1 MSRTMD
7 RTDNPAGTVKSGA
20 HVLRLRVYHED
31 TDYTGVVY
39 HGSYVRF
46 AERGRSDFLRAL
58 GFDHTTLHETSSA
71 VALMVY
77 RMEIDYLGAA
87 RISDMLEVETR
98 VASLTK
104 TRMEMAQSIRRGNDV
119 LCRMKVVVVAAIPG
133 GRARRL
139 PEALVAALERGD
151 PPSES

>member
-1 MSRTMD
+1 MNRTN
-7 RTDNPAGTVKSGA
+7 NPEGAVKNGV

-46 AERGRSDFLRAL
+46 AERGRSDFLRAC
-58 GFDHTTLHETSSA
+58 GYDHTAVGETSPE

-98 VASLTK
+98 IASLTRA
-104 TRMEMAQSIRRGNDV
+104 RMEMAQSIRCGNNV

-133 GRARRL
+133 GRARRF
-139 PEALVAALERGD
+139 PEALLAALERGNT
-151 PPSES
+151 PVEP

>member
-1 MSRTMD
+1 MNRTN
-7 RTDNPAGTVKSGA
+7 NPEGAVKNGV

-46 AERGRSDFLRAL
+46 AERGRSDFLRAC
-58 GFDHTTLHETSSA
+58 GYDHTAVGETSPE

-98 VASLTK
+98 IASLTRA
-104 TRMEMAQSIRRGNDV
+104 RMEMAQSIRCGSNV

-133 GRARRL
+133 GRARRF
-139 PEALVAALERGD
+139 PEALLAALERGNS
-151 PPSES
+151 PMEP

>member
-1 MSRTMD
+1 MNEFT
-7 RTDNPAGTVKSGA
+7 GTLKDGV
-20 HVLRLRVYHED
+20 HTLRLRVYHED

-39 HGSYVRF
+39 HASYVRF

-58 GFDHTTLHETSSA
+58 GFDHTTLHETSPA
-71 VALMVY
+71 AALMVY

-87 RISDMLEVETR
+87 RISDILEVETR

-104 TRMEMAQSIRRGNDV
+104 TRMEMAQSIRRGSDV
-119 LCRMKVVVVAAIPG
+119 LCRLRVVVIAAVPG

-139 PEALVAALERGD
+139 PGALVRALERRVL
-151 PPSES
+151 PVES

>member
-1 MSRTMD
+1 MNRTN
-7 RTDNPAGTVKSGA
+7 NPEGAVKNGV

-46 AERGRSDFLRAL
+46 AERGRSDFLRAC
-58 GFDHTTLHETSSA
+58 GYDHTAMRETSPA

-98 VASLTK
+98 VARLTK
-104 TRMEMAQSIRRGNDV
+104 ARMEMAQSIRRGSDL

-133 GRARRL
+133 GRAQRF
-139 PEALVAALERGD
+139 PEALVAALERGNS
-151 PPSES
+151 PVEP

>member
-1 MSRTMD
+1 MTMKQM
-7 RTDNPAGTVKSGA
+7 NEFAGTLKDGV
-20 HVLRLRVYHED
+20 HILRLRVYHED

-39 HGSYVRF
+39 HASYVRF

-58 GFDHTTLHETSSA
+58 GFDHTTLHGASPA
-71 VALMVY
+71 AALMVY

-87 RISDMLEVETR
+87 RISDILEVETH

-104 TRMEMAQSIRRGNDV
+104 TRMEMAQSIRRGSDV
-119 LCRMKVVVVAAIPG
+119 LCRLKVVVITAIPG

-139 PEALVAALERGD
+139 PEALVKALKGRVL
-151 PPSES
+151 SVES

>member
-1 MSRTMD
+1 MTTNRTN
-7 RTDNPAGTVKSGA
+7 NPAGTVKNGV

-46 AERGRSDFLRAL
+46 AERGRSDFLRAR
-58 GFDHTTLHETSSA
+58 GFDHTIMHRTSPA

-87 RISDMLEVETR
+87 RISDVLEVETC

-104 TRMEMAQSIRRGNDV
+104 ARLEMAQSIRCGNDV

-133 GRARRL
+133 SRAQRL
-139 PEALVAALERGD
+139 PRALVATLERGNS
-151 PPSES
+151 PVES